1 MRIIA
6 LKRTH
11 HTGLNGTQITKL
23 QEKYGPNEIS
33 LGQKLSPLRVFL
45 RQFDHNYILYL
56 LFVAALISLFVGK
69 AITAYVIFS
78 VIVLVVG
85 VGFVLE
91 YKAERA
97 IEALKQMV
105 LPTCQVIRDGRE
117 VEILARDLVP
127 GDLVLLTAGDSVPAD
142 CEIIEEHEL
151 YANESMLTG
160 ESKEV
165 KKSIEKSKTNI
176 NQHMVFM
183 GTHIVS
189 GRARALVV
197 KTAGDTAFGAI
208 AHMIATSEKEMPLQS
223 KINKITSYM
232 VAVSLVFSALT
243 GIVMLAYSSAITTE
257 VVVGILIIIIALSV
271 SAVPEGL
278 PMVLISTLAHG
289 AMRMA
294 RQNAVV
300 NRMSVIGTIGEVTVI
315 CTDKTGTLTLG
326 QMSVKSITTATATYA
341 VDRTNND
348 THGRIMQ
355 GDSPLTQTPHVLAAL
370 IEAGRYCNDAQL
382 ADEKG
387 KLAAKGSPTERA
399 LLWLGTLA
407 HHSPKKTLT
416 RLGELPFS
424 SERKMMSVLN
434 SDHVIRVKGAPERV
448 LERCTHILT
457 PQGARAMTKADI
469 KEINKTLSDYTSRAY
484 RTLALATKNH
494 AGTSPKYSED
504 GLTWLGVVGIE
515 DPPRSE
521 VKQAIATCQAAGIAV
536 KMITGDNQDTALAIA
551 AQIGLPG
558 IAIDGATLDKLTDAE
573 LIKRMPTIGIFARVA
588 PQHKVRIVKILKSQ
602 GELVAMTGDGVND
615 APSLKEAHVGI
626 AMGINGTD
634 VSRAAADIT
643 LKDDNFATIVSA
655 IRHGRSIF
663 ENIQT
668 FVAYQLS
675 CNMAQLFIIF
685 IGVLLGP
692 ILGWQTPLF
701 VALQILFINLIT
713 DNLPAIVLGLLPAR
727 ATIMDR
733 APLQSGLLTKQLIV
747 FIITIGVG
755 TGIFTLAFFSYF
767 HDFVRFEHEHAR
779 SLAYVCFVII
789 AILNAFGFRAL
800 RSHSNSF
807 FRKEDMLLIGAS
819 LTSCALLLVV
829 LYTPLNSIFELV
841 GPSAGE
847 WLYVAGVAVL
857 FTVLFSLIKSHMIK
871 GGAIATS

>member
-6 LKRTH
+6 LKRTLS
-11 HTGLNGTQITKL
+11 TGLSTKQAAKL
-23 QEKYGPNEIS
+23 QEKFGPNEIS
-33 LGQKLSPLRVFL
+33 LGQKLSPLKVFL

-56 LFVAALISLFVGK
+56 LFVAALISFFVGK
-69 AITAYVIFS
+69 AITAYVILS

-105 LPTCQVIRDGRE
+105 LPMCRVIRDGRE
-117 VEILARDLVP
+117 IEMLARELVP

-142 CEIIEEHEL
+142 CEIIEEYEL
-151 YANESMLTG
+151 YVNESMLTG

-165 KKSIEKSKTNI
+165 KKSASKSESHPNR
-176 NQHMVFM
+176 HMVFM
-183 GTHIVS
+183 GTHIIS
-189 GRARALVV
+189 GRAQAVV
-197 KTAGDTAFGAI
+197 AKIAGDTSFGSI
-208 AHMIATSEKEMPLQS
+208 AHMIAAAEKEMPLQS

-232 VAVSLVFSALT
+232 VAVSLVFSAMT

-326 QMSVKSITTATATYA
+326 QMSVKSITTPLETYT
-341 VDRTNND
+341 VERTNND
-348 THGRIMQ
+348 SHGRILQ
-355 GDSPLTQTPHVLAAL
+355 GKTALTHMPHELGLL
-370 IEAGRYCNDAQL
+370 IDAGRYCNDAQL
-382 ADEKG
+382 ADEK
-387 KLAAKGSPTERA
+387 LQQAAKGSPTERA
-399 LLWLGTLA
+399 LLWLGTITNHA
-407 HHSPKKTLT
+407 SHTTLK

-424 SERKMMSVLN
+424 SERKMMSVLH
-434 SDHVIRVKGAPERV
+434 SDHIIRVKGAPERV

-457 PQGARAMTKADI
+457 PQGSRAITKSD
-469 KEINKTLSDYTSRAY
+469 KEAINKTLHEYTSLAY
-484 RTLALATKNH
+484 RTLAFAYKKHEGSAKSTY
-494 AGTSPKYSED
+494 TEE
-504 GLTWLGVVGIE
+504 GLTWLGVAGIE

-521 VKQAIATCQAAGIAV
+521 VTQAIATCQAAGIAV
-536 KMITGDNQDTALAIA
+536 KMITGDNQETAQAIA
-551 AQIGLPG
+551 RQIGLPG
-558 IAIDGATLDKLTDAE
+558 RAIDATMLDSLSDAQ
-573 LIKRMPTIGIFARVA
+573 LMKMMPTIGIFARVA
-588 PQHKVRIVKILKSQ
+588 PQHKVRIVKILKAQ

-626 AMGINGTD
+626 AMGLNGTD

-643 LKDDNFATIVSA
+643 LKDDNFATIVAA

-727 ATIMDR
+727 STIMDR
-733 APLQSGLLTKQLIV
+733 PPLQSGLLTRQLVV
-747 FIITIGVG
+747 FIITIGIG
-755 TGIFTLAFFSYF
+755 TGIFVLAFFSYF
-767 HDFVRFEHEHAR
+767 HDWARLEHEHAR

-800 RSHSNSF
+800 RSHSRSF
-807 FRKEDMLLIGAS
+807 FRKEDALLIVASLASFSMLL
-819 LTSCALLLVV
+819 LV
-829 LYTPLNSIFELV
+829 LYTPLNGIFELV
-841 GPSAGE
+841 GLAANE
-847 WLYVAGVAVL
+847 WLYVAGVAAF
-857 FTVLFSLIKSHMIK
+857 FTLIFSLVKSRMIK
-871 GGAIATS
+871 GSFVSS